1 VFAILVIVGAAFY
14 SGAFSNMS
22 PFVVEVFPVSLGG
35 RAVGLAQAANGVGKI
50 LGPVCLALIAGSGD
64 MVKPKATADAVGP
77 AFMFLA
83 ICELAALIAIIA
95 YRKEPH
101 GKPLELK

>member
-1 VFAILVIVGAAFY
+1 
-14 SGAFSNMS
+14 
-22 PFVVEVFPVSLGG
+22 
-35 RAVGLAQAANGVGKI
+35 LAQAANGVGKI

-64 MVKPKATADAVGP
+64 IVKPKATVDAVGP
-77 AFMFLA
+77 AFLFLA